1 MPAVHRQ
8 RVINIP
14 VMNYDFEG
22 DRYNMPVGYEGRA
35 SERIAALEAL
45 EEPGNV
51 ITFQDFTNKET
62 VQGVIE
68 SIQFVRMTPPER
80 RFTGFGGICYVEF
93 RTV

>member
-1 MPAVHRQ
+1 
-8 RVINIP
+8 
-14 VMNYDFEG
+14 
-22 DRYNMPVGYEGRA
+22 MPVGYENRA
-35 SERIAALEAL
+35 SERIAQLEAL

-51 ITFQDFTNKET
+51 VTFQDFTNKET